1 MKTSKITT
9 STEAEHTSYT
19 AAIPPKKKTEVEE
32 PGRFADDED
41 DDFDLSLD
49 DDLDSLDD
57 LDLDDEE
64 Y

>member
-9 STEAEHTSYT
+9 SAEAEHTSYT
-19 AAIPPKKKTEVEE
+19 VSIPPKKKTEVEN
-32 PGRFADDED
+32 PGHFADDDD

-49 DDLDSLDD
+49 DDLDTLDD

-64 Y
+64 F

>member
-9 STEAEHTSYT
+9 SAEAENTSYK
-19 AAIPPKKKTEVEE
+19 AAIPPKKKTEVEK
-32 PGRFADDED
+32 PGHFAEDDD

-49 DDLDSLDD
+49 DDLDSLDE

-64 Y
+64 F